1 MVAINV
7 HFVTKVIPVY
17 KNFEGSG
24 YHLQPFRVIALRVI
38 TDTEEH
44 EINLFS
50 MNPNI
55 EIDAVVNHVNDEESD
70 ATAETTEAA

>member
-1 MVAINV
+1 MIALNV
-7 HFVTKVIPVY
+7 HYVTKVIPVY

-55 EIDAVVNHVNDEESD
+55 EIDPVVNHVEESD